1 MPSSMVGRRWQASSR
16 GPAIATTCW
25 MIARL
30 QEPHGQHA
38 GEFGVTAGF
47 GPDDARQVLPVV
59 VWAGLPDGL
68 PAAACLDGP
77 AFAAVH
83 GREVSRRSA
92 QVPMSRAT
100 PPPVPATVPQL
111 QSDPGEIP
119 SHSESSAAP

>member
-1 MPSSMVGRRWQASSR
+1 
-16 GPAIATTCW
+16 

-47 GPDDARQVLPVV
+47 GPDDAHWVLPVV

-68 PAAACLDGP
+68 LAAACLGVP

-83 GREVSRRSA
+83 GREVSC
-92 QVPMSRAT
+92 
-100 PPPVPATVPQL
+100 
-111 QSDPGEIP
+111 
-119 SHSESSAAP
+119 